1 MAEQFD
7 IAIVGGAITGSI
19 LSLALSSATSH
30 KMRIAIIEKSVP
42 NFAEQGGFDARSIAL
57 AYGSLQ
63 KLAKIQPLVGLN
75 LADLIAQISTPIH
88 KIHVSDQGHFG
99 KTHIEAEELH
109 LPQLG
114 AVVEL
119 AKLGEKLNNIIAQHQ
134 NITFFCPNTVEKIER
149 SATHST
155 LTLANDEV
163 IECKLLVAADGIQS
177 QIAQQCGIETV
188 LVKEYN
194 QSAIIANVELSELHQ
209 NQAFERFTT
218 QGPFALLPL
227 TEKTMSL
234 VWCMNDTTKVMTY
247 SDDEFLDAI
256 QQQFGWKL
264 GKFLRVSKRFVY
276 PLSLR
281 KSQSHIHH
289 RLAIVGNA
297 SQLLHPVAGQGFNL
311 GMRDLFEL
319 TTLVSKAFNQQQDI
333 GDQTLLNTF
342 DQNRQ
347 ADQER
352 IMRSTSGLISIFCC
366 EFLPAQALRNL
377 GLAAL
382 NLLTFARHK
391 VAHRALGW

>member
-7 IAIVGGAITGSI
+7 IAIVGGAITGSV

-30 KMRIAIIEKSVP
+30 KIRIAIIEKSIP

-63 KLAKIQPLVGLN
+63 KLAKIQSLVGQN
-75 LADLIAQISTPIH
+75 LVDLIAQISTPIH

-99 KTHIEAEELH
+99 KTHIKAEELH

-114 AVVEL
+114 TVVEL

-134 NITFFCPNTVEKIER
+134 NITLFCPNTVEKVER
-149 SATHST
+149 SNTHCT
-155 LTLANDEV
+155 LTLANQEV
-163 IECKLLVAADGIQS
+163 IECKLVVAADGIQS
-177 QIAQQCGIETV
+177 QIAQKCGVETV

-194 QSAIIANVELSELHQ
+194 QSAIIANVELSESHQ

-234 VWCMNDTTKVMTY
+234 VWCMNDTTEVMDY
-247 SDDEFLDAI
+247 SDDEFLQAI

-264 GKFLRVSKRFVY
+264 GKFSRVSKRFVY

-297 SQLLHPVAGQGFNL
+297 SQFLHPVAGQGFNL

-319 TTLVSKAFNQQQDI
+319 ATLVGTAFNQQQDI
-333 GDQTLLNTF
+333 GDQALLSTF
-342 DQNRQ
+342 NENRQ

-366 EFLPAQALRNL
+366 EFLPVQVIRNL
-377 GLAAL
+377 GLLAL
-382 NLLTFARHK
+382 NPLTFARHK